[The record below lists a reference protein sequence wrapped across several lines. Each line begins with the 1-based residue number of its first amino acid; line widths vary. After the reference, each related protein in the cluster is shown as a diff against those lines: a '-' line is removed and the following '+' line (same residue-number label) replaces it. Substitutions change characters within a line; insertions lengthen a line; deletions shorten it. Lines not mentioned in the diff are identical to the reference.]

1 MKLIQIILNEIK
13 ESENVPFYIIFVKAL
28 QKGLES
34 KELIQGEPLPTH
46 RELAEKLHL
55 SLGTVSRAYK
65 EAQKRSLTEA
75 VIGKGTI
82 ISAPSQHIDIITEQ
96 QTYFDLSFIS
106 PFEYLNPSLEEA
118 IKNLKIDGRELLKYH
133 APSGMDKHKKAGAL
147 WTQRFGLT
155 TSYKNILICAGAQ
168 HALLSLLM
176 GLFRAG
182 DKIAAECFTYP
193 LLKELCQ
200 RLSLNLIPIKMDE
213 AGIIPS
219 AFETACKNGGI
230 KGLYLMPS
238 CQNPTLC
245 QIPEYR
251 RFELIEICR
260 KYDIKIIE
268 DDVYALSLEQKLTP
282 FATLCPERTFF
293 IASTSEAL
301 SGGLRIAYI
310 TSPDEFFEII
320 EQSIGYSISMAAP
333 LMAEIASYWITN
345 GIADQCLWAKKEE
358 AAARNVLAKRILDGY
373 TLETRSTGFYAWL
386 TLPPP
391 WNNESFTK
399 KAKENGVLV
408 ADCTHFSIQSYPS
421 KEAVRL
427 ALGGIEKRKDLTKAL
442 TIITSILHK
451 NPKDS

>member
-1 MKLIQIILNEIK
+1 MKIIQIILNEIK
-13 ESENVPFYIIFVKAL
+13 ENENVPFYLTFVKAL
-28 QKGLES
+28 QKGIE
-34 KELIQGEPLPTH
+34 KNELVQGETLPTH

-55 SLGTVSRAYK
+55 SLGTISRAYK

-75 VIGKGTI
+75 VVGKGTI
-82 ISAPSQHIDIITEQ
+82 ISTPSQHIDIITEQ
-96 QTYFDLSFIS
+96 QKYFDLSFIS
-106 PFEYLNPSLEEA
+106 PFEYLNPSLEDA
-118 IKNLKIDGRELLKYH
+118 IKNITLNGRELLKYH
-133 APSGMDKHKKAGAL
+133 APSGIDTHKKAGAS

-182 DKIAAECFTYP
+182 DKIAAESITYP

-219 AFETACKNGGI
+219 AFETICKNGGI

-245 QIPEYR
+245 QIPEFR
-251 RFELIEICR
+251 RIELIEICR

-282 FATLCPERTFF
+282 FASLCPERTFF

-310 TSPDEFFEII
+310 TSPDEFFETI

-333 LMAEIASYWITN
+333 LMAEIASYWIN
-345 GIADQCLWAKKEE
+345 SGIADQCLWAKKEE
-358 AAARNVLAKRILDGY
+358 AAARNVLARRILDGY

-391 WNNESFTK
+391 WTNEIFTQ
-399 KAKENGVLV
+399 KAKEHGVLV

-421 KEAVRL
+421 KEAIRL
-427 ALGGIEKRKDLTKAL
+427 ALGGIEKREDLTKAL
-442 TIITSILHK
+442 TIITTILHK
-451 NPKDS
+451 NPKTI